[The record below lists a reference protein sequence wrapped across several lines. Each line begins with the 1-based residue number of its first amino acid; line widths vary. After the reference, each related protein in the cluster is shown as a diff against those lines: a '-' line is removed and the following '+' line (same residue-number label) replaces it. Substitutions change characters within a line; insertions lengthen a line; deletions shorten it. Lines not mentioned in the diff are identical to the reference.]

1 VEASRSGQDK
11 ERSRGESSID
21 DGVEK
26 GPEQVIVEQ
35 ERAQG
40 KKAEDRA
47 KIEASLEAAKLDYP
61 VWQTGTYGFSRIR
74 SEGKSKDYR
83 ARDNTITSLVS
94 NGAHVQSEEKN
105 SEDEGSEA
113 ERRSSREGGE

>member
-1 VEASRSGQDK
+1 VEASGSGQDK
-11 ERSRGESSID
+11 ERSRGESSAD

-47 KIEASLEAAKLDYP
+47 KIEA
-61 VWQTGTYGFSRIR
+61 
-74 SEGKSKDYR
+74 
-83 ARDNTITSLVS
+83 TS
-94 NGAHVQSEEKN
+94 
-105 SEDEGSEA
+105 
-113 ERRSSREGGE
+113 